1 MASSAFAFTSLLV
14 VVLLLP
20 QAFSSSAAASTENDI
35 SVSAAASSPP
45 FLPSASFLSTLQSI
59 LIQIKRVA
67 LLISRI
73 PSVFG
78 DRRFSASITD
88 CLELLDLSSDEL
100 SWTISSSTSS
110 PASVSGG
117 GTGDRRFDIRSWMSA
132 ALGNQDTCKEGLS
145 GRFHIS
151 VILDGLDTITSLISN
166 ALREVAGASGGAGS
180 RRLTGFPEWVSPGDR
195 RLLQVSSQPTSA
207 DAVVAQD
214 GTGNYDTVS
223 AAVAAAP
230 EHSARRYVIYV
241 KKGVYEENVEINK
254 KKWNLMIIGDGVG
267 QTIISGDRS
276 YVAGWTTY
284 RSATFAVMG
293 SGFIARDLTIEN
305 TAGPE
310 NHQAVALRSNSDL
323 SVYYRCEF
331 TGYQD
336 TVYAHSLRQFYR
348 DCRISGTID
357 FVFGNAAAVFQ
368 NCELSARRPLPNQKN
383 AFTAQGRRD
392 PNQNTGFSFQF
403 CNVTGEADLTN
414 ATPTY
419 LGRPWK
425 EYSRVVFMQSYLGPI
440 LRREGWL
447 EWDQNFALDTLYY
460 AEYMNKG
467 PGSVL
472 DNRVKWAGY
481 HVLTDAA
488 MAVNF
493 TVAQF
498 IDGDLWLPT
507 TGVKYTAGLSA

>member
-1 MASSAFAFTSLLV
+1 MASSAFGFTSLLV
-14 VVLLLP
+14 VLLLLP
-20 QAFSSSAAASTENDI
+20 QAFSSSAAASSENDI
-35 SVSAAASSPP
+35 SDSAAASSPP
-45 FLPSASFLSTLQSI
+45 FVPSASFRSTLQST

-67 LLISRI
+67 SLISRI
-73 PSVFG
+73 PSAFG
-78 DRRFSASITD
+78 DRRLSAAITD

-100 SWTISSSTSS
+100 SWTLSSSTSS
-110 PASVSGG
+110 PSSVPGG
-117 GTGDRRFDIRSWMSA
+117 GIGDRRFDLRSWMSA

-145 GRFHIS
+145 GKFHAS
-151 VILDGLDTITSLISN
+151 VIDDGLDTITSLISN
-166 ALREVAGASGGAGS
+166 SLREVAGASGGAGS
-180 RRLTGFPEWVSPGDR
+180 RRLMGFPEWVSPADR
-195 RLLQVSSQPTSA
+195 RLLQVSSQPKSA

-223 AAVAAAP
+223 DAVAAAP
-230 EHSARRYVIYV
+230 DHSARRYVIYV
-241 KKGVYEENVEINK
+241 KKGAYKENVEINK

-267 QTIISGDRS
+267 QTVISGDRS
-276 YVAGWTTY
+276 YIGGWTTY

-357 FVFGNAAAVFQ
+357 FVFGDAAAVFQ
-368 NCELSARRPLPNQKN
+368 NCELSARLPLPNQKN

-440 LRREGWL
+440 IRPEGWL

-460 AEYMNKG
+460 AEYMNYG

-481 HVLTDAA
+481 HVLSDSA
-488 MAVNF
+488 MAANF

-498 IDGDLWLPT
+498 IDGDLWLPA